1 MSVTQVSKEIL
12 SREPRIKFVGI
23 LKSDGQDISFGQV
36 NKINENDVK
45 LSMIQTPHLLDAGK
59 RFTDLGSLESV
70 TFEYDNIKLINLPN
84 DREIVI
90 CGTDNNL
97 GVDEIKKIV
106 SDHIANYNVKTEPK
120 YDTEQKAD
128 FKNTLQTKE
137 NLDELQKQKS
147 SSNQIENAW
156 QNYVSTIIE
165 FWKEMAIT
173 SIRMNE
179 KMITN
184 KIRYRDFKQKAK
196 VIKES
201 KLNVL
206 LGRR

>member
-1 MSVTQVSKEIL
+1 
-12 SREPRIKFVGI
+12 
-23 LKSDGQDISFGQV
+23 
-36 NKINENDVK
+36 INENDVK

-59 RFTDLGSLESV
+59 RFTDLGNLESV

-97 GVDEIKKIV
+97 GIDEIKKIV
-106 SDHIANYNVKTEPK
+106 SDHIANYNVKTEAK

-128 FKNTLQTKE
+128 FKNSLQTKE

-147 SSNQIENAW
+147 SSIQIENAW

-179 KMITN
+179 KMIREFWMN
-184 KIRYRDFKQKAK
+184 YRDK
-196 VIKES
+196 
-201 KLNVL
+201 
-206 LGRR
+206 